1 MTGDCMRQATLR
13 LAQLAALALLA
24 ASATAQT
31 LSCERLREEIAAK
44 FRAGG
49 VAQPNLQ
56 VLDKDAATPGQV
68 VGRCEQGSRK
78 IVRLAAAEGST
89 TPPTA
94 AASTARSTTAGRR
107 GADDDLLTECLDGS
121 VQRGGD
127 CGRRRG
133 GTGAK
138 EPR

>member
-78 IVRLAAAEGST
+78 IVRLAAAEAAPG
-89 TPPTA
+89 TPSA
-94 AASTARSTTAGRR
+94 AASATPARAPARR
-107 GADDDLLTECLDGS
+107 AAADDDILTECLDGS
-121 VQRGGD
+121 VQRGGN
-127 CGRRRG
+127 CGRRR
-133 GTGAK
+133 AA
-138 EPR
+138 P

>member
-1 MTGDCMRQATLR
+1 MTPHIRR
-13 LAQLAALALLA
+13 AALAATLVLLA
-24 ASATAQT
+24 APAAAQT
-31 LSCERLREEIAAK
+31 MDCERLREQITAK

-49 VAQPNLQ
+49 IAQPNLQ

-78 IVRLAAAEGST
+78 IVRLAAAESGSA
-89 TPPTA
+89 PPA
-94 AASTARSTTAGRR
+94 AAAPAARATTAVRR